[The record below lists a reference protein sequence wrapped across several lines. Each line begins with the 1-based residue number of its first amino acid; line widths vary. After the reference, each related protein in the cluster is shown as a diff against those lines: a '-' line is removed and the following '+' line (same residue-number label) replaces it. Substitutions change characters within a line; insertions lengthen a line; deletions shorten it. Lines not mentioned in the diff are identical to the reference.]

1 MPFLAHVII
10 FFSVTVGNVVV
21 VEETD
26 LFLINALDT
35 VAAYE
40 NAIVILRL
48 PLVPVPDTAVAGMMN
63 YRVSQENVVIV
74 GVCHQSIEVIIF
86 SLNVLKT

>member
-1 MPFLAHVII
+1 MI
-10 FFSVTVGNVVV
+10 NVL
-21 VEETD
+21 D
-26 LFLINALDT
+26 LT
-35 VAAYE
+35 VAGYK

-74 GVCHQSIEVIIF
+74 GVSHQSIEVIIF

>member
-1 MPFLAHVII
+1 M
-10 FFSVTVGNVVV
+10 TNV
-21 VEETD
+21 
-26 LFLINALDT
+26 LGT

-40 NAIVILRL
+40 NAVVILRL

-74 GVCHQSIEVIIF
+74 GVRHQSIEVIIF
-86 SLNVLKT
+86 LKC

>member
-1 MPFLAHVII
+1 M
-10 FFSVTVGNVVV
+10 
-21 VEETD
+21 
-26 LFLINALDT
+26 INALDT

-63 YRVSQENVVIV
+63 YQVSQENVVIV
-74 GVCHQSIEVIIF
+74 GVHHESIEVIIF
-86 SLNVLKT
+86 SLMVLKT

>member
-1 MPFLAHVII
+1 M
-10 FFSVTVGNVVV
+10 
-21 VEETD
+21 
-26 LFLINALDT
+26 INALDT

-40 NAIVILRL
+40 NAIVILKL

-86 SLNVLKT
+86 SLNVLKTQPKSQSVNDADSFDDCQPFLLKLGNR

>member
-1 MPFLAHVII
+1 MI
-10 FFSVTVGNVVV
+10 NVL
-21 VEETD
+21 D
-26 LFLINALDT
+26 LT
-35 VAAYE
+35 VAAYK

-74 GVCHQSIEVIIF
+74 GVSHQSIEVIIF

>member
-1 MPFLAHVII
+1 M
-10 FFSVTVGNVVV
+10 
-21 VEETD
+21 
-26 LFLINALDT
+26 INALDT

-86 SLNVLKT
+86 SLNVLKTQPKSQSVNDADSFDDCQPFLLKLGNR

>member
-1 MPFLAHVII
+1 M
-10 FFSVTVGNVVV
+10 
-21 VEETD
+21 
-26 LFLINALDT
+26 INALDT

-86 SLNVLKT
+86 SLNFLKTQPKSQSVNDADSFDDCQPFLLKLGNR

>member
-1 MPFLAHVII
+1 M
-10 FFSVTVGNVVV
+10 
-21 VEETD
+21 
-26 LFLINALDT
+26 INALDT

-86 SLNVLKT
+86 SLHVLKTQPKSQSVNDADSFDDCQPFLLKLGNR

>member
-1 MPFLAHVII
+1 MI
-10 FFSVTVGNVVV
+10 NV
-21 VEETD
+21 
-26 LFLINALDT
+26 LDT

-74 GVCHQSIEVIIF
+74 GVRHQNIEEYKVQLLIGLGRI
-86 SLNVLKT
+86 

>member
-1 MPFLAHVII
+1 MI
-10 FFSVTVGNVVV
+10 NV
-21 VEETD
+21 
-26 LFLINALDT
+26 LDT

-74 GVCHQSIEVIIF
+74 GVRHQSIEVIIF

>member
-1 MPFLAHVII
+1 M
-10 FFSVTVGNVVV
+10 FSIPKEPN
-21 VEETD
+21 
-26 LFLINALDT
+26 
-35 VAAYE
+35 E

-74 GVCHQSIEVIIF
+74 GVCHQNIEVIIF
-86 SLNVLKT
+86 

>member
-1 MPFLAHVII
+1 MI
-10 FFSVTVGNVVV
+10 T
-21 VEETD
+21 
-26 LFLINALDT
+26 ALDT

>member
-1 MPFLAHVII
+1 M
-10 FFSVTVGNVVV
+10 GNVVV

-26 LFLINALDT
+26 LFLINVLNT

-40 NAIVILRL
+40 NTIVILRL
-48 PLVPVPDTAVAGMMN
+48 PLVFVPDTAVVGTMN

-74 GVCHQSIEVIIF
+74 GVRHQSIE
-86 SLNVLKT
+86 